1 MSRRKELLLAVTS
14 VMISLVT
21 FLGFAEIVLRFL
33 PVADSMLN
41 VPVTTNDPIMH
52 FTPNRS
58 VVFSRDWDLHL
69 ANRVHINNDGWVN
82 DQDYREDDTTPLL
95 AIVGDSF
102 IEAVAVPYAETLQ
115 GRLAK
120 ALDGK
125 LRVYSFA
132 ASGAP
137 LSQYLMWARY
147 AVRKYNAK
155 ALIINVVG
163 NDFDESYVAYRSTEA
178 GFWLYVPT
186 AEGQLRLRLFEF
198 SVGPIR
204 TLVKHSAL
212 ARYLFINMHLRESLS
227 HWDWLRRLGGWDRVR
242 YAGNTTADAD
252 PPRINTSLAVI
263 DAFFR
268 DLPEVVGLPPDRVTF
283 IQDGFRYPDAAAKGK
298 DTYFDRMRRA
308 FREKAEAGGYE
319 VIDVDPLFFADFHQ
333 HGKRFEDLRD
343 YHWNAHAHS
352 VVANAVMSSRLLAR
366 FPLQPQ

>member
-115 GRLAK
+115 GRLVK

-147 AVRKYNAK
+147 AVRKYSAK

-163 NDFDESYVAYRSTEA
+163 NDFDESYVAYRSTEG

-227 HWDWLRRLGGWDRVR
+227 HWDWLRRLGGGD
-242 YAGNTTADAD
+242 
-252 PPRINTSLAVI
+252 
-263 DAFFR
+263 
-268 DLPEVVGLPPDRVTF
+268 EV
-283 IQDGFRYPDAAAKGK
+283 
-298 DTYFDRMRRA
+298 
-308 FREKAEAGGYE
+308 
-319 VIDVDPLFFADFHQ
+319 PLC
-333 HGKRFEDLRD
+333 
-343 YHWNAHAHS
+343 W
-352 VVANAVMSSRLLAR
+352 
-366 FPLQPQ
+366 